1 MKETAP
7 MRSTMRRLVGA
18 LAVVCALAVI
28 GAACGDDSGSQT
40 SNTTQAPSQS
50 GGSGATTTAGAPVKG
65 TIAGSGATFPKPFY
79 DEMIIDF
86 QDANPGAT
94 VTYAGGGSGKGRTDL
109 QEQLV
114 DFAGSDGVV
123 NPADVPK
130 YKGGA
135 FLYFPTVTAPI
146 TVSYNL
152 SGVDDLK
159 LTPEVIAKIFQRQI
173 TSWDDPA
180 IKADNPN
187 AKLSGNIVVAHR
199 SDGSGTTENFTKF
212 LNKSVGPNGGNIW
225 TLGSGSTVE
234 WPADTQAGNGNG
246 GVAQIIKDTPGAVGY
261 VDLSDAKATSLSFA
275 QVKNK
280 AGTFLEPTLEGASAA
295 AQGATINADL
305 TYDPLWADGA
315 DAYPI
320 AAPTWIL
327 VYQNQSD
334 KTKAETT
341 KAFLRFILTDGQDMA
356 NDLDYAQLPEALQQK
371 AIAQLDQIVIPS

>member
-1 MKETAP
+1 
-7 MRSTMRRLVGA
+7 
-18 LAVVCALAVI
+18 
-28 GAACGDDSGSQT
+28 
-40 SNTTQAPSQS
+40 
-50 GGSGATTTAGAPVKG
+50 
-65 TIAGSGATFPKPFY
+65 
-79 DEMIIDF
+79 
-86 QDANPGAT
+86 

-114 DFAGSDGVV
+114 DFAGSDGLVKTE
-123 NPADVPK
+123 DVAK

-152 SGVDDLK
+152 SGVDTLK
-159 LTPEVIAKIFQRQI
+159 LSPEVIAKIFQRQI
-173 TSWDDPA
+173 KTWDDPA
-180 IKADNPN
+180 IKADNPD

-212 LNKSVGPNGGNIW
+212 LNKSVGKDAGNIW

-234 WPADTQAGNGNG
+234 WPADTQAGEGNG
-246 GVAQIIKDTPGAVGY
+246 GVAKIIKDTAGAIGY
-261 VDLSDAKATSLSFA
+261 VDLSDAKATGLKFA

-280 AGTFLEPTLEGASAA
+280 AGKFLEPTLEGASAA
-295 AQGATINADL
+295 AQGATVNADL
-305 TYDPLWADGA
+305 SYDPLWADGQ

-327 VYQNQSD
+327 VYKSQTD

-341 KAFLRFILTDGQDMA
+341 KAFVRFMLTDGQDMA
-356 NDLDYAQLPEALQQK
+356 NELDYAKLPDALRQK
-371 AIAQLDQIVIPS
+371 ALDQLNQIVIPS

>member
-7 MRSTMRRLVGA
+7 MRSTMRRFFGA
-18 LAVVCALAVI
+18 LAVVCGVAVI
-28 GAACGDDSGSQT
+28 AAACGDDSGSQT
-40 SNTTQAPSQS
+40 GNTTQAPSQS
-50 GGSGATTTAGAPVKG
+50 GGNGATTTSGAPVKG